1 MREDALSPARFG
13 AAFQAFMEAA
23 LREAAPPTNP
33 IRDRIAAHV
42 GGDPARLPVVAE
54 EFEPFDHPNLQVAL
68 EAQLGAPGR
77 TAELIGIAVE
87 GKRYRA
93 LGFADL
99 LSRAGGL
106 GHQVPA
112 EGAVD
117 YVTVR
122 LAGAATLPCV
132 QSGLYFIRDG
142 ARRLVAF
149 VGVGPTPGAPGQ
161 KVRLEMLAARPTD
174 ATDFLAALRADMA
187 RLNVYRGQVIALST
201 GPFGPGPQTLL
212 AFQTLP
218 EVGRDA
224 VILPA
229 GVLER
234 IERHTLGVAAEA
246 ARLVAAGRSLK
257 RGLLLHGPPGV
268 GKTLTILYLA
278 GRMPGRTTIL
288 ATGRALGAIG
298 LLAQLARHLA
308 PALIVLEDVDLIAAD
323 RGLPPGQAGGPLLFE
338 LLNELDGLRDDC
350 DVIFALTTNRPE
362 TLEAALAARPGRV
375 DLVVEFPLPDAAG
388 RRRLLALYARGLAL
402 RGVDLDALAD
412 RLDGASPAY
421 IKELLRKAVL
431 LALLDGG
438 DGVVTP
444 AQIAEA
450 LEELAAGGQL
460 AARLLGLHP
469 TGPTATPRGAA
480 GGAHDGFPPPSLG
493 PSPGG

>member
-1 MREDALSPARFG
+1 MEDDRLSPARFG

-33 IRDRIAAHV
+33 LRDRVAAHV
-42 GGDPARLPVVAE
+42 GTDPARLPVVAE
-54 EFEPFDHPNLQVAL
+54 EFETFDHPNLQVAL
-68 EAQLGAPGR
+68 DAQIGVPDR
-77 TAELIGIAVE
+77 TAELIGIAAE

-99 LSRAGGL
+99 LSRGGGL
-106 GHQVPA
+106 GHQPIA

-117 YVTVR
+117 YVNVR
-122 LAGAATLPCV
+122 LAGGTTLPCV
-132 QSGLYFIRDG
+132 QSGLYLIRDG

-149 VGVGPTPGAPGQ
+149 VGVGPAPGAPGQ
-161 KVRLEMLAARPTD
+161 KVRVEVLAARPED
-174 ATDFLAALRADMA
+174 ATAFLAALLADMA
-187 RLNVYRGQVIALST
+187 RLNVYRGHVIALSS
-201 GPFGPGPQTLL
+201 GPFGPGPQALL
-212 AFQTLP
+212 AFQALP
-218 EVGRDA
+218 DVGRDA
-224 VILPA
+224 VILPD

-268 GKTLTILYLA
+268 GKTLTIMYLA

-298 LLAQLARHLA
+298 MLAQLARHLA

-323 RGLPPGQAGGPLLFE
+323 RGLPPGQGGGPLLFE

-362 TLEAALAARPGRV
+362 ALEHALAARPGRV
-375 DLVVEFPLPDAAG
+375 DLAVEFPLPDAAG

-402 RGVDLDALAD
+402 RDVDLDALAA
-412 RLDGASPAY
+412 RLAGASPAY
-421 IKELLRKAVL
+421 IKELLRKAAL

-444 AQIAEA
+444 AQLVEA
-450 LEELAAGGQL
+450 LGELAAGGRL
-460 AARLLGLHP
+460 AQRLLGLHP
-469 TGPTATPRGAA
+469 DDAPGTPPGPAA
-480 GGAHDGFPPPSLG
+480 GPRDGFPLPP
-493 PSPGG
+493 PGMAPGE